1 MSGNDEIR
9 GFLDYLVEHERDC
22 ARENCPVCQSAQ
34 NVYESVRNVI
44 FSDVSY
50 PEVTITARRSAVS
63 VASAPGVPRK
73 SAKKAA

>member
-9 GFLDYLVEHERDC
+9 GFLDYLVEHEREC
-22 ARENCPVCQSAQ
+22 ARENCPLCQSAR

-50 PEVTITARRSAVS
+50 PNVTITARRGTVQT
-63 VASAPGVPRK
+63 ASAPGVPRK